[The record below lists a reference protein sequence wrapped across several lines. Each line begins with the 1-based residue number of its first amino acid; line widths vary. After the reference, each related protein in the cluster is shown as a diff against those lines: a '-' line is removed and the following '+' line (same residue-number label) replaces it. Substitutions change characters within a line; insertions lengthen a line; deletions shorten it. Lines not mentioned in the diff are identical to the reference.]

1 VERETRHNPRLD
13 DEMKKEVASIT
24 HGSPT
29 DSRAEEFR
37 EAEPPVDGD
46 AGVDFKRDET
56 LPLTKDGPSPVEFE
70 ERSELARWLN
80 PSAFPGDRQ
89 SLIDAA
95 KENQAPD
102 SVLEKLSRLPE
113 GKYEN
118 VNEVWTALGG
128 REESRF

>member
-1 VERETRHNPRLD
+1 VERETKHNPRLD

-29 DSRAEEFR
+29 DSRAQEFR
-37 EAEPPVDGD
+37 EAEPPADGD
-46 AGVDFKRDET
+46 AAVDFKRDET
-56 LPLTKDGPSPVEFE
+56 VPLTKDGLSPAEIE
-70 ERSELARWLN
+70 ERSELARWLK

-89 SLIDAA
+89 TLIDAA
-95 KENQAPD
+95 RENQAPD
-102 SVLEKLSRLPE
+102 AVLERLSGLPE

-118 VNEVWTALGG
+118 VNELWTSLGG